1 MGRPRG
7 KSNKKKVELTDVE
20 VGDIASTLPKEK
32 KSSKSELKRIALQ
45 TEDAPVNKEKQATL
59 HKLMNEINRDRGK
72 TALKFA
78 SSEETPDRISFGDPE
93 LDELTGGG
101 IPHKRF
107 SIVWGAKSAGKSTL
121 CYNVIAEAQ
130 KQGKICAYIDM
141 ERTFDGAW
149 AIKQGVN
156 LQTLVLG
163 SEYATAENAMDDFI
177 RFTKSGAV
185 DLVILDS
192 IQALSPTGE
201 QQSKKGKEKSLED
214 DTMALLA
221 RKLSQF
227 FRISSSSVYT
237 GNVAILLIGQAR
249 TNLGGFVAFDSLS
262 GGHALNHWSSMTLHI
277 GRGAKAD
284 APIEKIKVDG
294 KTEDK
299 VIGFNCVVKL
309 EKIKISSKLGD
320 KTTPEGTNV
329 NLPFYFESGFKKGN
343 K

>member
-1 MGRPRG
+1 MGRPAG
-7 KSNKKKVELTDVE
+7 KKNKTTSVIAKTVTELEIPKDKKDSLT
-20 VGDIASTLPKEK
+20 
-32 KSSKSELKRIALQ
+32 
-45 TEDAPVNKEKQATL
+45 
-59 HKLMNEINRDRGK
+59 KLMNEINRDRGK
-72 TALKFA
+72 NALKFA

-107 SIVWGAKSAGKSTL
+107 SILWGAKSAGKSTL
-121 CYNVIAEAQ
+121 CYNIIAEAQ
-130 KQGKICAYIDM
+130 KAGKVCAYIDM

-149 AIKQGVN
+149 AVKQGVN

-163 SEYATAENAMDDFI
+163 SEYSTAEYAMDDFI

-192 IQALSPTGE
+192 IQALSPKGE
-201 QQSKKGKEKSLED
+201 QETKKGKEKSLED

-299 VIGFNCVVKL
+299 VVGFNAVVKL
-309 EKIKISSKLGD
+309 EKIKISSKVGD
-320 KTTPEGTNV
+320 KTTPEGTSI
-329 NLPFYFESGFKKGN
+329 NLPFYFESGFKKG
-343 K
+343 KK

>member
-1 MGRPRG
+1 MGRPPG
-7 KSNKKKVELTDVE
+7 KKNK
-20 VGDIASTLPKEK
+20 SF
-32 KSSKSELKRIALQ
+32 LQ
-45 TEDAPVNKEKQATL
+45 TVKKTETPKKEVPVVEDEDKKANLNKL
-59 HKLMNEINRDRGK
+59 LNEINRERGAG
-72 TALKFA
+72 ALKFA
-78 SSEETPDRISFGDPE
+78 SQEVTPDRISFGDLE

-107 SIVWGAKSAGKSTL
+107 AIIWGAKSAGKSTL
-121 CYNVIAEAQ
+121 CYDVIAEAQ
-130 KQGKICAYIDM
+130 KAGKICAYIDM
-141 ERTFDGAW
+141 ERTFDGVW
-149 AIKQGVN
+149 AAKHGVN

-163 SEYATAENAMDDFI
+163 SQYATAESAMDDFI
-177 RFTKSGAV
+177 LFTKSGAV
-185 DLVILDS
+185 DLIILDS
-192 IQALSPTGE
+192 VQALSPKGE
-201 QQSKKGKEKSLED
+201 QETKKGKEKSLED

-284 APIEKIKVDG
+284 APVEKVKVEG

-299 VIGFNCVVKL
+299 IVGFSCNVKL
-309 EKIKISSKLGD
+309 EKIKISSKIGD
-320 KTTPEGTNV
+320 KTTPEGTV
-329 NLPFYFESGFKKGN
+329 VSLPFYFESGFKKL
-343 K
+343 KK

>member
-7 KSNKKKVELTDVE
+7 KKNKKVELTDVE
-20 VGDIASTLPKEK
+20 VGNITATLKEEK
-32 KSSKSELKRIALQ
+32 KTNSSKKDAL
-45 TEDAPVNKEKQATL
+45 NKL
-59 HKLMNEINRDRGK
+59 INEINRERGSN
-72 TALKFA
+72 TIKFA
-78 SSEETPDRISFGDPE
+78 SSEEVPDRISFGDVE

-107 SIVWGAKSAGKSTL
+107 SILWGAKSAGKSTL
-121 CYNVIAEAQ
+121 CYNIIAEAQ
-130 KQGKICAYIDM
+130 KAGKICAYIDM

-149 AIKQGVN
+149 ATKQGVN

-177 RFTKSGAV
+177 RFTKSKAV

-192 IQALSPTGE
+192 IQALSPKGE
-201 QQSKKGKEKSLED
+201 QESKKGKEKSLED

-284 APIEKIKVDG
+284 APVEKVKVDG
-294 KTEDK
+294 KTEEK
-299 VIGFNCVVKL
+299 IVGFNAVVKL
-309 EKIKISSKLGD
+309 EKIKISSKIGD
-320 KTTPEGTNV
+320 KTTPEGTNI
-329 NLPFYFESGFKKGN
+329 NLPFYYESGFKKG
-343 K
+343 KK